1 MYRKSYREMIE
12 YKVSLNNGIEAFGID
27 QKTITANE
35 DVKTCDE
42 TALAREIS
50 HENPLIPEQVAKAV
64 LENFCKATANLM
76 AMGFAVQ
83 LRNGNDVALRIH
95 PDIHVKGGNINL
107 ARAKELDPTVTEL
120 TVENAGRLVD
130 KAGITVRAKAE
141 CEQKFTELLLAVGSS
156 VSRNE
161 VIERAKIVSNGSGN
175 QGGTTPTTPTTPE
188 TPENPGTG
196 GDNNGGGGDD
206 DSGVIS

>member
-1 MYRKSYREMIE
+1 MIE
-12 YKVSLNNGIEAFGID
+12 YKVSLNNGIEAFGVD

-42 TALAREIS
+42 AALAREIA

-64 LENFCKATANLM
+64 LENFCKAAANLM
-76 AMGFAVQ
+76 SMGFAIQ
-83 LRNGNDVALRIH
+83 LKNGKDVALRIH

-120 TVENAGRLVD
+120 TIENAGRLVD
-130 KAGITVRAKAE
+130 KAGVTLRAKAE
-141 CEQKFTELLLAVGSS
+141 CEPKFTELLLSINSS

-175 QGGTTPTTPTTPE
+175 QGGTTPSTPTPTPS
-188 TPENPGTG
+188 TG
-196 GDNNGGGGDD
+196 GDTPDPNTGGGDNTGGGGDGD

>member
-1 MYRKSYREMIE
+1 MIE
-12 YKVSLNNGIEAFGID
+12 YKVSLNNGIEAFGVD

-206 DSGVIS
+206 DDSGVIS

>member
-1 MYRKSYREMIE
+1 MYRKSHSEMIE
-12 YKVSLNNGIEAFGID
+12 YKVSLNNGIEAFGVD

-120 TVENAGRLVD
+120 TAENAGELID
-130 KAGITVRAKAE
+130 KAGGVTCKVRAVVQ
-141 CEQKFTELLLAVGSS
+141 QKFTDLLEAEGYQVKRVGTETAAY
-156 VSRNE
+156 V
-161 VIERAKIVSNGSGN
+161 AKKNGEATE
-175 QGGTTPTTPTTPE
+175 GTEDTD
-188 TPENPGTG
+188 TG
-196 GDNNGGGGDD
+196 GNGGGSNDG
-206 DSGVIS
+206 GGGIE

>member
-130 KAGITVRAKAE
+130 KAGVTLRAKAE
-141 CEQKFTELLLAVGSS
+141 CEPKFTELLLAVGSS

-161 VIERAKIVSNGSGN
+161 VIERAKIVSSGSGN
-175 QGGTTPTTPTTPE
+175 QGGTTPSTPT

-196 GDNNGGGGDD
+196 GDNNGGGGDGD